1 MRDGFVSLAHGLFER
16 GHHAVHLLLVITYG
30 SPRVQMPPRPR
41 APSLAA
47 HSCGLPRT
55 QPLSPFH
62 PRAPRPRA
70 SLADGEEQQPKKWQK
85 DLIQAGLMAR
95 FKGSAPK
102 NAKTLY
108 LSKDP
113 RELCKELC
121 RGAGTPTHFPA
132 TLGAATHTRP
142 PPAACSP
149 WTLSLAADAPIL
161 HAQAA

>member
-1 MRDGFVSLAHGLFER
+1 MRDGFISLAHRLFER
-16 GHHAVHLLLVITYG
+16 GHHTVHLLLVITYG

-41 APSLAA
+41 APALASQ
-47 HSCGLPRT
+47 SCGLRRT
-55 QPLSPFH
+55 QPLSPC
-62 PRAPRPRA
+62 PSSPARP
-70 SLADGEEQQPKKWQK
+70 LADGQEQQPKKWQK
-85 DLIQAGLMAR
+85 DLNQGLMAR